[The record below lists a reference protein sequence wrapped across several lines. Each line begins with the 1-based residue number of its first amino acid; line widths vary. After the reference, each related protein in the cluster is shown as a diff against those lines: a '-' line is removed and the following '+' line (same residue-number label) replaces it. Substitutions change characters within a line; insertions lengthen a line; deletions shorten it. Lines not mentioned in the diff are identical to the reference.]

1 MKLATTTGDFKGFY
15 STPAQAVELMAK
27 TPFKHLD
34 YNFYSDF
41 VKDSYLMGEDYL
53 IQPLQAL
60 EKAQSLG
67 MDYVQAHAP
76 NINICACDEEDSL
89 VAMRHCLEICGR
101 LGIPNL
107 VTHTSI
113 SQKYL
118 YPSDEKAYFDLNRA
132 WLEKLYGD
140 MEKHGVR
147 ILIENSAEMNMGVGY
162 FFMTA
167 DDMNRFI
174 DYCGHPL
181 LGACW
186 DTGHANMRGVSQYAE
201 LKTLGKNLCAL
212 HVQDNFGVYDEHIAP
227 LMGTTDFDGIMRAL
241 LEIHYPGTLTLESD
255 SILPF
260 TRAWPHGMRQDSPA
274 EERRL
279 AHPNLESRL
288 CAENLLYAI
297 GKHMLTA
304 YDCFEE

>member
-15 STPAQAVELMAK
+15 TRPAEAVELMAK
-27 TPFKHLD
+27 TPFKHMD

-41 VKDSYLMGEDYL
+41 VKGSYLMGDDYL
-53 IQPLQAL
+53 TWPMEAL
-60 EKAQSLG
+60 ETAQKYG

-76 NINICACDEEDSL
+76 NINICTCDEEDSL
-89 VAMRHCLEICGR
+89 TAMRHCMEICSR
-101 LGIPNL
+101 LGITRL
-107 VTHTSI
+107 VTHTSV
-113 SQKYL
+113 SQKYR
-118 YPSDEKAYFDLNRA
+118 YPADEKAYFELNRA
-132 WLEKLYGD
+132 WLQKLYGD
-140 MEKHGVR
+140 MERTGVR
-147 ILIENSAEMNMGVGY
+147 ILIENSAEQNMGGGY

-174 DYCGHPL
+174 DFCGHPM

-201 LKTLGKNLCAL
+201 LKALGKNLCAL
-212 HVQDNFGVYDEHIAP
+212 HVQDNFGSFDEHIAP

-241 LEIHYPGTLTLESD
+241 LEIGYPGTLTLESEY
-255 SILPF
+255 ILPF
-260 TRAWPHGMRQDSPA
+260 NRTWPHAMRQDSP
-274 EERRL
+274 EGERKL
-279 AHPNLESRL
+279 AHPSLEARI

-297 GKHMLTA
+297 GKHMLVS